1 MMEVLLFLT
10 GVIVAFVGTLA
21 GSGGLIG
28 MPIMLLLGIP
38 VHTSIATAK
47 FSNIISS
54 SSSFVYLLKD
64 RKVTVK
70 ECLPIIPLAVAGGTS
85 GAFLSDKINPTVLEW
100 MAFFFLLLALL
111 LSLVKGIKTN
121 GSKEQ
126 YDLPIVKLF
135 LISSYDG
142 LFGPGQ
148 ATLLMYTHLMHGLT
162 YLKTVALTRFQ
173 TFISCIGAFII
184 YLINGHVDWMTAI
197 PFALGALIGAQLS
210 VRLASKLSIKQAGLL
225 LNIITFILI
234 IQVGLNLLL

>member
-1 MMEVLLFLT
+1 MELLLFAT
-10 GVIVAFVGTLA
+10 GMTVAFIGTLA

-28 MPIMLLLGIP
+28 MPMMLLLGIP

-64 RKVTVK
+64 RKITLK
-70 ECLPIIPLAVAGGTS
+70 ECLPIVPIAITGGLA
-85 GAFLSDKINPTVLEW
+85 GALLSDKIDPEVLEW
-100 MAFFFLLLALL
+100 MAFFFLLGALL
-111 LSLVKGIKTN
+111 LSILKRNKTE
-121 GSKEQ
+121 KAAEEHK
-126 YDLPIVKLF
+126 LPFGKLF

-148 ATLLMYTHLMHGLT
+148 ATILMYTYLRHGFS

-173 TFISCIGAFII
+173 TFVSCLGAFIM
-184 YLINGHVDWMTAI
+184 YLVNGHVDWMTAV

-210 VRLASKLSIKQAGLL
+210 VRLASKISIKQAGIL
-225 LNIITFILI
+225 LNIITLILI
-234 IQVGLNLLL
+234 LQVGLRLFL

>member
-1 MMEVLLFLT
+1 MMEVLLFFT
-10 GVIVAFVGTLA
+10 GMIVAFVGTLA

-28 MPIMLLLGIP
+28 MPMMLLLGIP

-54 SSSFVYLLKD
+54 SSSFVYLLKE
-64 RKVTVK
+64 RKVTFK
-70 ECLPIIPLAVAGGTS
+70 ECLPIIPLGAAGGIA
-85 GAFLSDKINPTVLEW
+85 GAFLSDKINPAVLEW
-100 MAFFFLLLALL
+100 MAFFFLLFALL
-111 LSLVKGIKTN
+111 LSLVKGIKTTS
-121 GSKEQ
+121 SKAP
-126 YDLPIVKLF
+126 YNLPVGKLF

-148 ATLLMYTHLMHGLT
+148 ATLLMYTHLMHGLS

-173 TFISCIGAFII
+173 TFVSCLGAFII
-184 YLINGHVDWMTAI
+184 YLINGHVDWMTAV

-210 VRLASKLSIKQAGLL
+210 VRLAGRLSIKQAGKL

-234 IQVGLNLLL
+234 LQVGLSLLF

>member
-1 MMEVLLFLT
+1 MELLLFIT
-10 GVIVAFVGTLA
+10 GMIVAFVGTLA

-28 MPIMLLLGIP
+28 MPVMLLLGIP

-64 RKVTVK
+64 RKVTYR
-70 ECLPIIPLAVAGGTS
+70 ECLPILPLALAGGIL
-85 GAFLSDKINPTVLEW
+85 GAFLADKIDPAVLEW
-100 MAFFFLLLALL
+100 LAFFFLLFALL
-111 LSLVKGIKTN
+111 LSLLKGIQPERKKGKYT
-121 GSKEQ
+121 
-126 YDLPIVKLF
+126 LPFGKLF

-148 ATLLMYTHLMHGLT
+148 ATLLMYTHLRHGLT

-173 TFISCIGAFII
+173 TFVSCLGAFTM
-184 YLINGHVDWMTAI
+184 YWSNGHVEWMTAL

-210 VRLASKLSIKQAGLL
+210 VRLASKVSIKQAGIL
-225 LNIITFILI
+225 LNSITFILI
-234 IQVGLNLLL
+234 LQVGMRLFL